1 MIMKRILFGV
11 LGFSTLMMGAVV
23 SSPNPA
29 KSNIPFATQNIA
41 KSTASNANIVQAK
54 YKENEIIVK

>member
-1 MIMKRILFGV
+1 
-11 LGFSTLMMGAVV
+11 VV